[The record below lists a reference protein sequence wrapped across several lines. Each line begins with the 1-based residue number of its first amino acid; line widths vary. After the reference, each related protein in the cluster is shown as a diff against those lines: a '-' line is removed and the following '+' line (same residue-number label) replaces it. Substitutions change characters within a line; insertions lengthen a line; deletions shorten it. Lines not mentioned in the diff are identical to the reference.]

1 MYHTYKHN
9 GSDKT
14 LVLFHG
20 TGGDE
25 NSLIHLAQSVAPDMN
40 HLALRGDVVSHGK
53 RRFAKVRHEDD
64 LLDLEDMLKQATNI
78 KKILLMLKRR
88 YNLGEMWAMGFS
100 NGANAIIALLLNEE
114 KIFEKAILLR
124 PMDLDIETNEM
135 PLNNMEILIHSG
147 TKDTVIPPERAYE
160 AEVRLKKNGAN
171 VEHVSCDLD
180 HRMRQRE
187 IDLLKEWFDKT
198 LKES

>member
-1 MYHTYKHN
+1 MYHTFKNN

-25 NSLIHLAQSVAPDMN
+25 NSLIAIAQQVAPNMN
-40 HLALRGDVVSHGK
+40 HLALRGEVVSYGQ
-53 RRFAKVRHEDD
+53 RRFAKIKHEGD
-64 LLDLEDMLKQATNI
+64 LLDLDDMLVQASSI
-78 KKILLMLKRR
+78 RKILVMLQRR

-100 NGANAIIALLLNEE
+100 NGANAVIALLLNEE

-124 PMDLDIETNEM
+124 PMDLDIKTKEM

-147 TKDTVIPPERAYE
+147 TKDKVLPPELAYE
-160 AEVRLKKNGAN
+160 AEARLKKNGAN

-187 IDLLKEWFDKT
+187 IDILKTWFDKK
-198 LKES
+198 L